1 MRVSYGGGPG
11 GGMESLM
18 RSMRRG
24 QSVENRKIGKATAR
38 RILGFARPYRTEIA
52 VFLLTVVLAAV
63 IGVATPLLAG
73 RVVNTIVPE
82 DGRPLAPDA
91 GRTVIVIALVIGALA
106 VLSALLSLA
115 ERFYSS
121 RIGEGLI
128 YDLRT
133 RVYDHVQR
141 MPVQFFTR

>member
-1 MRVSYGGGPG
+1 MTSLGGAFLSYAQAL
-11 GGMESLM
+11 ENV
-18 RSMRRG
+18 
-24 QSVENRKIGKATAR
+24 QSARNRKIGKLTAR
-38 RILGFARPYRTEIA
+38 RILVFARPYRTEIA
-52 VFLLTVVLAAV
+52 VFLLTVVLGAV

-73 RVVNTIVPE
+73 QVVDAIVLGQSE
-82 DGRPLAPDA
+82 SLDPDA
-91 GRTVIVIALVIGALA
+91 GAQVVRIALLIAGLAL
-106 VLSALLSLA
+106 VNALLLLA